1 MNIKPYEEMPPVL
14 AYLVVKE
21 MLCKTLRCSML
32 HDATLR
38 NISSGSWPHD
48 QQFCAHMIGRL
59 ACRFGTFMSGSY
71 DIDMTK
77 RGDMLHGLAHPCTLL
92 LTHLL
97 GQAHSTDNLG
107 AIKAIEFKHRLLK
120 WFQNAYT
127 PLPDGHPGCRGSCAT
142 NYGQH
147 FRKLKKNSPLSR
159 SCQHVKMNSAFE
171 HETAFRNSSHRRHHS
186 QHNLFNTQ
194 KPFGNQ
200 LKRAVRR
207 LKTRLWKY
215 SVTSN
220 ESLVIRHFFK

>member
-1 MNIKPYEEMPPVL
+1 MNIKPHEKMPPVL

-21 MLCKTLRCSML
+21 MLRKTLRCSML
-32 HDATLR
+32 HDGTSP
-38 NISSGSWPHD
+38 NIISGSWPHD

-59 ACRFGTFMSGSY
+59 ACRFGTFMIGSY

-97 GQAHSTDNLG
+97 RQAHSTDNLG

-147 FRKLKKNSPLSR
+147 FRKLKKTARCQDHASMSRWTPLSNMR
-159 SCQHVKMNSAFE
+159 LPLEIAVIGVTILSIIYLTHK
-171 HETAFRNSSHRRHHS
+171 
-186 QHNLFNTQ
+186 NL
-194 KPFGNQ
+194 
-200 LKRAVRR
+200 
-207 LKTRLWKY
+207 
-215 SVTSN
+215 SVISLN
-220 ESLVIRHFFK
+220 ERCDG